1 MSGRYRQSEGDYMRQ
16 EEAIRRPVYQA
27 GIGSQKAGILESEG
41 GYIRPVEAVRR
52 RVHQAGRGREKAG
65 TSGR

>member
-27 GIGSQKAGILESEG
+27 GIGSQKAGISGRYRQSGG
-41 GYIRPVEAVRR
+41 GYIRPVSAVRK
-52 RVHQAGRGREKAG
+52 QLY
-65 TSGR
+65 